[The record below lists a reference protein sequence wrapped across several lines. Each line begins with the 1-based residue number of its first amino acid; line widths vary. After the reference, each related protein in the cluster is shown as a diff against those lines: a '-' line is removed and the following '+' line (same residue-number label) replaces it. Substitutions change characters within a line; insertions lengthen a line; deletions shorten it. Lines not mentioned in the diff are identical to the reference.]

1 MKFEFV
7 TINKIKI
14 FTVEILKDRMLQL
27 RNRYNLEKRKIE
39 TMKNDTSPNPKS
51 SWVLFRYLSFFDGH
65 IKQRRSYKM
74 LRKIQDANDN
84 LAKNR
89 NEKPQRRR
97 SLNAIPT
104 SSSNNNSNDSTDF
117 HNDLQ
122 AMSNLMRNHDE
133 IKSEDD
139 SDVSLVEAIP
149 ILNENSS
156 DSQM

>member
-1 MKFEFV
+1 
-7 TINKIKI
+7 
-14 FTVEILKDRMLQL
+14 MLQL

-39 TMKNDTSPNPKS
+39 SMRNETCQNPKS

-74 LRKIQDANDN
+74 LRKIQDANDGSV
-84 LAKNR
+84 KSR
-89 NEKPQRRR
+89 GGVEKPQRRR

-139 SDVSLVEAIP
+139 SDDVSLVEAIP

>member
-1 MKFEFV
+1 
-7 TINKIKI
+7 
-14 FTVEILKDRMLQL
+14 MLQL

-39 TMKNDTSPNPKS
+39 SMRNDTSQNPKS

-74 LRKIQDANDN
+74 LRKIQDANDTT
-84 LAKNR
+84 KSSR

-97 SLNAIPT
+97 SLNAIP
-104 SSSNNNSNDSTDF
+104 SSSSNNSNDSTDF

-149 ILNENSS
+149 ILNDNSS